1 MFKKKTYKGCKKN
14 KNKCINTYNLYQH
27 AVFYNSYNKIIIVI
41 VNKPLFLTVK
51 VNWIY
56 VLVCKI
62 SVTYLFL
69 HSLLK
74 CDLDQKTHKL
84 YEYKINM

>member
-56 VLVCKI
+56 G
-62 SVTYLFL
+62 
-69 HSLLK
+69 
-74 CDLDQKTHKL
+74 
-84 YEYKINM
+84 